1 MKMPEELM
9 KKLLMIISLVFLL
22 ALVGPSATYAVG
34 LEFAVGGWK
43 QSPQGDLSFDEIS
56 DVDILDLGDDLKYD
70 DETRIFGRLKIDL
83 PLPIPNLYLMATPME
98 FDGTGQKNVD
108 FTFGDITFQGNVN
121 FFSELT
127 LDHLDL
133 ALYYG
138 LPFVETATADML
150 NIEVGINVRIYDFEG
165 TIDQATT
172 GLKESESY
180 TLPIPMIY
188 LAAQLRPLESLAIE
202 GEGRGVIFGD
212 DKVYSLIGR
221 LKLKV
226 FGPLFIAGGYRYDKI
241 DIDEEGVRLELDFS
255 GPFVEAGF
263 AF

>member
-1 MKMPEELM
+1 
-9 KKLLMIISLVFLL
+9 MIISVVFLL
-22 ALVGPSATYAVG
+22 ALVGPSVTYAVG

-43 QSPQGDLSFDEIS
+43 QSPQGDLSFNEIG
-56 DVDILDLGDDLKYD
+56 DVDILDLEDDLNYD

-83 PLPIPNLYLMATPME
+83 PLPIPNIYLMATPME

-108 FTFGDITFQGNVN
+108 FNFGDITFAGSVD
-121 FFSELT
+121 FLSELT

-138 LPFVETATADML
+138 LPFIETATADML

-165 TIDQATT
+165 TIEGEDIFGVTI
-172 GLKESESY
+172 KESESY

-188 LAAQLRPLESLAIE
+188 LAAQLRPLERLAIE

-212 DKVYSLIGR
+212 DKIYSLIGR

-226 FGPLFIAGGYRYDKI
+226 FGPLFIAGGYRWDRI
-241 DIDEEGVRLELDFS
+241 DIDEKDVALEMDFS
-255 GPFVEAGF
+255 GPFVEGGF